1 MERYMHDPLTLA
13 ESFGLKE
20 TPKYRYLIYADSPLY
35 IVVQRVNKEHH
46 VVCKITLSKELFDG
60 MSNDENLKNQ
70 IMTAWNNQ
78 FDIAEQRLLQG
89 K

>member
-35 IVVQRVNKEHH
+35 FVVNRFNKELRT
-46 VVCKITLSKELFDG
+46 VAKITL
-60 MSNDENLKNQ
+60 DEDLRNQ
-70 IMTAWNNQ
+70 IVTMWNNQ
-78 FDIAEQRLLQG
+78 FDTAEQRLLSG